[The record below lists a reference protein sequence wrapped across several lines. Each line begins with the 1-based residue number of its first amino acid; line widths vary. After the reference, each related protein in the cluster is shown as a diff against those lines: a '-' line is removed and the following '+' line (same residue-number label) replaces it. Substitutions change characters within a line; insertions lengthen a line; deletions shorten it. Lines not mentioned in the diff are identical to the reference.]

1 MFSDGISE
9 IVLSV
14 QDVHRA
20 ARFYRD
26 VLGLEPD
33 GEPDGDWAWFWAGK
47 AGDSQRI
54 AVTNRPLIYEDRSP
68 GPSLAGKR
76 FGPVHF
82 AFRVPRS
89 RLEEAVAH
97 VRANEV
103 EVHGPRRIEWMK
115 AESYY
120 FHDPDG
126 NLLEFWSPDE
136 A

>member
-1 MFSDGISE
+1 M
-9 IVLSV
+9 LKV

-26 VLGLEPD
+26 VLQLKPN
-33 GEPDGDWAWFWAGK
+33 GEPDGNWAWFWTGTE
-47 AGDSQRI
+47 GDSPRI
-54 AVTNRPLIYEDRSP
+54 AVTDRPLIYEDQSP
-68 GPSLAGKR
+68 HPPLSSGRR

-82 AFRVPRS
+82 AFRIPRS

-97 VRANEV
+97 IQANEF

-136 A
+136 G